1 MVKCA
6 LRVNRVLFTYQIVEA
21 TLFIILTVLEANRFR
36 LTDCTVCTVKVHD
49 QAENQTKIFQGPLQA
64 VLMMK
69 A

>member
-6 LRVNRVLFTYQIVEA
+6 LRVNRVLSTYQIVEA

-36 LTDCTVCTVKVHD
+36 LTDCTACAVKVHD
-49 QAENQTKIFQGPLQA
+49 QVENQTKIFHRPLQA

-69 A
+69 G